1 MKRFIGDAKKRRIY
15 SELLNNK
22 RWLLL
27 RKAKLNETGG
37 LCERC
42 LSEGRFVSAS
52 VVHHVV
58 PVEWGVGRFGM
69 EKLAYNK
76 DNLMCLCAYHHKQI
90 HMELSSFSA
99 EKSRKRHEAELEE
112 FRRKFGL
119 AGEPERDG
127 NDGNNGND
135 GSDGLTEH
143 KDTKTQSDKH
153 SHTVI
158 NIDTK

>member
-119 AGEPERDG
+119 AGVPGVPERDG
-127 NDGNNGND
+127 SDGSDGNNGND

-143 KDTKTQSDKH
+143 KDTK
-153 SHTVI
+153 
-158 NIDTK
+158 

>member
-69 EKLAYNK
+69 EKGSGIPAGSIR
-76 DNLMCLCAYHHKQI
+76 ARTRT
-90 HMELSSFSA
+90 A
-99 EKSRKRHEAELEE
+99 
-112 FRRKFGL
+112 FG
-119 AGEPERDG
+119 
-127 NDGNNGND
+127 
-135 GSDGLTEH
+135 S
-143 KDTKTQSDKH
+143 
-153 SHTVI
+153 
-158 NIDTK
+158 

>member
-1 MKRFIGDAKKRRIY
+1 VKRFIGDAKKRRIY

-119 AGEPERDG
+119 AGVADEPERTGLPGVPGVPGLTGNNGNSG
-127 NDGNNGND
+127 NDGN
-135 GSDGLTEH
+135 SELTG
-143 KDTKTQSDKH
+143 
-153 SHTVI
+153 
-158 NIDTK
+158 

>member
-58 PVEWGVGRFGM
+58 TVEWGVGRFGM

-76 DNLMCLCAYHHKQI
+76 DNLMCLCAFHHKQI

-119 AGEPERDG
+119 PGLPGETGVPDGTGVPGEP
-127 NDGNNGND
+127 
-135 GSDGLTEH
+135 GLPE
-143 KDTKTQSDKH
+143 
-153 SHTVI
+153 
-158 NIDTK
+158 

>member
-69 EKLAYNK
+69 EKLARVFITTVVPPYS
-76 DNLMCLCAYHHKQI
+76 M
-90 HMELSSFSA
+90 
-99 EKSRKRHEAELEE
+99 
-112 FRRKFGL
+112 
-119 AGEPERDG
+119 AGEP
-127 NDGNNGND
+127 
-135 GSDGLTEH
+135 
-143 KDTKTQSDKH
+143 DT
-153 SHTVI
+153 
-158 NIDTK
+158 

>member
-76 DNLMCLCAYHHKQI
+76 DNLMCLCAFHHKQI

-119 AGEPERDG
+119 AGVPERDG
-127 NDGNNGND
+127 SDGSDGSDGND
-135 GSDGLTEH
+135 GSDGLMEH
-143 KDTKTQSDKH
+143 KDTK
-153 SHTVI
+153 
-158 NIDTK
+158 